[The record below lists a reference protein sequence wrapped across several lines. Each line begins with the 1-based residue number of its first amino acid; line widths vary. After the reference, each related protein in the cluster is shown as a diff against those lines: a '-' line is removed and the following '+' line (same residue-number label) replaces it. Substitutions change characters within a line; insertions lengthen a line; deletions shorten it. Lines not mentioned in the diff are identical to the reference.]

1 MRGVSYETG
10 KRPKVTKLI
19 GYARTVPALLHS
31 SPDTNELT
39 PMDERSAHDR
49 FQPATSST
57 ADLPIDNGGLKA
69 GEQLAR
75 WYERRSATVF
85 TG

>member
-1 MRGVSYETG
+1 MVEALAAEDAER
-10 KRPKVTKLI
+10 
-19 GYARTVPALLHS
+19 ARAA
-31 SPDTNELT
+31 
-39 PMDERSAHDR
+39 MKAHVI
-49 FQPATSST
+49 S
-57 ADLPIDNGGLKA
+57 A